1 MIVLIS
7 RERVKDRGESL
18 TDGRTDGA
26 CVYHLFFERGF
37 VSKPKEEGAEN
48 LFLSARERKGE
59 QVYARILYSIWVCFH
74 VNSFELERGCDRGGV
89 RRRHV
94 RYLCVARLEQKRMF
108 ETSRREHSRIGMC
121 VRISG
126 CWDVA
131 ANEGAV
137 AVCQEVG

>member
-18 TDGRTDGA
+18 TDGRTERA
-26 CVYHLFFERGF
+26 YIIFFSNV
-37 VSKPKEEGAEN
+37 VSYRSQKRRGAEN

-108 ETSRREHSRIGMC
+108 ETARREHSRIGMC